1 MTNSIADLA
10 GSACVFIIG
19 SNAAESHPIIMGQIY
34 KAMDKGAT
42 VIVVDPRRT
51 AVADNADLYLAIE
64 PGTDIP
70 LIAGMMRHIIDSGL
84 HNADFI
90 ESRVEGFDTLRESL
104 ADWSVEEAARHTGI
118 EPRVIQQVA
127 EIYAKAKESAIVY
140 CMGITQHACGTSNV
154 ATLADL
160 AMLCGHV
167 GTEHSGLY
175 PLRGQN
181 NVQGACDMGA
191 LPNVYPS
198 YQPVADAAMKQKFE
212 EAWGRPLSDKPGLT
226 VTEIIKGAGREIR
239 GLYIMAENPALS
251 DPDVNHVIEALQ
263 RFDFL
268 IVQDIFMTETARFAD
283 LVLPAC
289 SFAEKAG
296 TFTNTERRFQLV
308 RKAIEPIASTKT
320 DLEILCLLGNALG
333 LDFNYK
339 GPGDVMA
346 EINRLAPAYAG
357 ISYGRLERQG
367 LQWPC
372 PNDEHPGTRFL
383 HQGRFTRGKGLFVA
397 PNHSPPH
404 ELPDGEY
411 PFYLNT
417 GRMFA
422 HYHTGTMTRRSEQ
435 LNREVARAYGEINP
449 DDARDLGVSEGE
461 ALRVSSRRGSIVV
474 DAMITD
480 RIRKGSIFIP
490 FHFAEARANTLT
502 NPVLDPQAKTP
513 EFKVCAVRIEKET
526 P

>member
-10 GSACVFIIG
+10 GAECVFIIG

-34 KAMDKGAT
+34 KAMDAGAT

-51 AVADNADLYLAIE
+51 AVADNADMHLSPE

-70 LIAGMMRHIIDSGL
+70 LIAGMMRHIVDSGL
-84 HNADFI
+84 HKEDFI
-90 ESRVEGFDTLRESL
+90 QSRVEGFDALLEFL
-104 ADWSVEEAARHTGI
+104 EDWPVEEAARHTGI
-118 EPRVIQQVA
+118 KPQIIRQVA
-127 EIYAKAKESAIVY
+127 EIYAGAREAAIVY
-140 CMGITQHACGTSNV
+140 CMGITQHVCGSDNV
-154 ATLADL
+154 AALCDL

-167 GTEHSGLY
+167 GTEHSGVY

-181 NVQGACDMGA
+181 NVQGACDMGS
-191 LPNVYPS
+191 LPNVYPG
-198 YQPVADAAMKQKFE
+198 YQSVADAAVKQKFE
-212 EAWGRPLSDKPGLT
+212 AAWGRSLSDTPGLT
-226 VTEIIKGAGREIR
+226 LMEMINGAGREVR
-239 GLYIMAENPALS
+239 GLYIMGENPALS
-251 DPDVNHVIEALQ
+251 DPDVTQVIEALQ

-289 SFAEKAG
+289 SFAEKSG

-308 RKAIEPIASTKT
+308 RKAVDPIAATKT
-320 DLEILCLLGNALG
+320 DLEILCLLGIALG
-333 LDFNYK
+333 LDFTYG
-339 GPGDVMA
+339 GPGEVLA
-346 EINRLAPAYAG
+346 EINRVAPSYAG

-383 HQGRFTRGKGLFVA
+383 HQDRFTRGKGLFVV
-397 PNHSPPH
+397 PNHTPPH
-404 ELPDGEY
+404 ELPDGDY

-422 HYHTGTMTRRSEQ
+422 HYHTGTMTRRSGR
-435 LNREVARAYGEINP
+435 LNREAARAYGEINP
-449 DDARDLGVSEGE
+449 EDARSLGVAEGD
-461 ALRVSSRRGSIVV
+461 ALHVSSRRGSIVV

-490 FHFAEARANTLT
+490 FHFTEARVNTLT
-502 NPVLDPQAKTP
+502 NPVLDPRAQTP
-513 EFKVCAVRIEKET
+513 EYKVCAVRVKKEGS
-526 P
+526 